1 MERMRQEM
9 RQEITHK
16 EDKEITWKNV
26 SASVNVYAGFED
38 PTDDDD
44 EEEKEEEEEGEEGKK
59 IEIGMLHLRGGVKIS
74 LI

>member
-26 SASVNVYAGFED
+26 SASVNVCAGFED

-59 IEIGMLHLRGGVKIS
+59 FEIGMLHLRGGVKIS